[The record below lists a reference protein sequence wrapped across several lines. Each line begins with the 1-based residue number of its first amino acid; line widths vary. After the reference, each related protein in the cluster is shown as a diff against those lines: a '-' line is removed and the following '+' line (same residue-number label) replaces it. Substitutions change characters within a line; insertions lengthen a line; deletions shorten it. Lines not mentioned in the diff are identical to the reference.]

1 MMERLKESKWVYV
14 LLSIILAVVFWLY
27 VRAELDPQDS
37 DWINNIPV
45 EITGSAVLSR
55 QGLTVS
61 SLSMEKI
68 DIQVEAPSSILT
80 DLLRNKKDIKAV
92 LDVSKCTEG
101 ENKLI
106 YDIKLPTNINTESIF
121 TTGRKPDSILVTV
134 DKLYSKTFD
143 VELQLRGKIADGYIA
158 GTPAINP
165 ETVIISGS
173 VEQVSQISRVVA
185 ILEEEELKEQFAGDL
200 PLTMLDSNGNVLTDL
215 EVTLSSQSAYVVL
228 PVVIVKEVPLTIS
241 LTPGGG
247 ATKEDAEYEI
257 EPKSIFV
264 SGAEEDLKDLTEIS
278 LGSVDLAKVVG
289 ANVIQKEIVL
299 DPSLENISG
308 TTTAS
313 VMVTIE
319 GLTTR
324 SFDVTNISFSSVPN
338 GYRISSATQVKPVV
352 VRGTE
357 KALDQI
363 DASQLRIVADLKNIA
378 AIGTIPVPVKVYLD
392 ANSEV
397 GVIGEYSI
405 FVNISK

>member
-1 MMERLKESKWVYV
+1 MMERLRESKWVYI
-14 LLSIILAVVFWLY
+14 LLSVVLAVVFWLY
-27 VRAELDPQDS
+27 VRAELDPQES
-37 DWINNIPV
+37 DWVYNIPV
-45 EITGSAVLSR
+45 EITGSSVLSR
-55 QGLTVS
+55 QGLTVA
-61 SLSMEKI
+61 SLSTEEV

-80 DLLRNKKDIKAV
+80 DLLRNKKDIKVV

-101 ENKLI
+101 ENKLV

-121 TTGRKPDSILVTV
+121 ATARKPDTILVTV
-134 DKLYSKTFD
+134 DKLYSKTFN

-158 GTPAINP
+158 GTPAVNP
-165 ETVIISGS
+165 ETVIVSGS

-185 ILEEEELKEQFAGDL
+185 ILEDEELKEQFTGDL
-200 PLTMLDSNGNVLTDL
+200 PLALLDAQGNVLTDM
-215 EVTLSSQSAYVVL
+215 EVTLSSPSAYVVL
-228 PVVIVKEVPLTIS
+228 PVVVVKEIPLTIS

-247 ATKEDAEYEI
+247 ATEEHADYEI

-278 LGSVDLAKVVG
+278 LGSVDLSKVVG

-299 DPSLENISG
+299 DPSLENVSG

-324 SFDVTNISFSSVPN
+324 SFDVTNISFSNVPN

-357 KALDQI
+357 EALDLI
-363 DASQLRIVADLKNIA
+363 DASQLRIVADLTNVSA
-378 AIGTIPVPVKVYLD
+378 VGTIPVPVKVYLD
-392 ANSEV
+392 ASNQV